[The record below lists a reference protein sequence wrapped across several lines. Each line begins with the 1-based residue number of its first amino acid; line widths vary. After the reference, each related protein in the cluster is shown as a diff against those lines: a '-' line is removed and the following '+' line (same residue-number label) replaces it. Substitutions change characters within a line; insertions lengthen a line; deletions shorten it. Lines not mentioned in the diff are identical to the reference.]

1 MKREK
6 RKLLYTEH
14 KKCCYTYINIG
25 VSFYKTLLE
34 LFRPEKHIIF
44 HPRDTFNDVIT
55 TVHVGFVIR
64 KRRQE
69 KYQKKIV

>member
-25 VSFYKTLLE
+25 VSFYQTLLE

-55 TVHVGFVIR
+55 VHVGFVIR